1 MAVVKLVIVALFGA
15 YILLRANAKVGVY
28 FLWFSWITHM
38 SWFGGL
44 GWLSAN
50 NLIAGCSVLAVL
62 VRLRSPWVRRLNN
75 RTTWLVIAWMACLL
89 AGAMRAGRLVERVD
103 ELVPCLCI
111 CFITVLIDWR
121 EKDLRTFLL
130 VVASPTLLQVA
141 RVTLLSGSEVWYGGV
156 RPDVVGVQL
165 SGLGHQCAAL
175 VPLAL
180 GFAMM
185 RRRGSRTL
193 AWFVFGSALTGV
205 LISKSRGGA
214 LLFLLA
220 VILTAAVGLTR
231 HGGVQRSS
239 RSGSRQSFGRA
250 WTRLGGRLGL
260 ALASLVVLAGALWI
274 VLPPRYFARYRY
286 GPDADWAARHSTALR
301 ATYLRTAFTM
311 WTQRPIFGWGDRA
324 FRRHGEDYLSWR
336 VRAPDEIAV
345 HNDYLWAMANY
356 GLVGLL
362 LVGLLA
368 WSLVRNLS
376 MGEALHARQEGGRPA
391 TPPLIRALRVYC
403 LVWLGAALL
412 GNGLFETAPFYVLCG
427 ISVAVR
433 RGLLRSGARVPGRA
447 PEPVRKRMLRGI
459 A

>member
-121 EKDLRTFLL
+121 EKDFRTFLL
-130 VVASPTLLQVA
+130 VVAAPTLLQVA

-286 GPDADWAARHSTALR
+286 GPDADWA
-301 ATYLRTAFTM
+301 
-311 WTQRPIFGWGDRA
+311 QPE
-324 FRRHGEDYLSWR
+324 HGR
-336 VRAPDEIAV
+336 GPACPA
-345 HNDYLWAMANY
+345 
-356 GLVGLL
+356 
-362 LVGLLA
+362 
-368 WSLVRNLS
+368 
-376 MGEALHARQEGGRPA
+376 GGRAARNAPA
-391 TPPLIRALRVYC
+391 NPGPQSLLPGLARRGPAGQRALRN
-403 LVWLGAALL
+403 GALL
-412 GNGLFETAPFYVLCG
+412 R
-427 ISVAVR
+427 AVR
-433 RGLLRSGARVPGRA
+433 HQRGCPEGAGAFGREG
-447 PEPVRKRMLRGI
+447 PWSSS
-459 A
+459 